1 MLFAFGE
8 RLRQLRHDKNYTMG
22 MVEDRLAQKNV
33 SIGQSALGKYEAGR
47 TYPNLETA
55 AALADIFDVSLDYL
69 AMGSK
74 SKTLTLQDLS
84 EEQIKLLTELAAL
97 LRQHNH
103 SSVSP
108 SPTPTS
114 EEQDVLFRLI
124 SQFMKSEPD
133 RMRRFASDF
142 AFSDAFLQLGTIS
155 GELVHGAVSYSHRKG
170 SANPGTDHDL

>member
-33 SIGQSALGKYEAGR
+33 SIGQSALGKHEAGR

-55 AALADIFDVSLDYL
+55 AALADIFDISLDYL
-69 AMGSK
+69 AMGTK

-84 EEQIKLLTELAAL
+84 EDQIQLLTELVAL
-97 LRQHNH
+97 LRKHNH
-103 SSVSP
+103 ASSPPAPV
-108 SPTPTS
+108 PTP

-124 SQFMKSEPD
+124 SQFMK
-133 RMRRFASDF
+133 
-142 AFSDAFLQLGTIS
+142 
-155 GELVHGAVSYSHRKG
+155 
-170 SANPGTDHDL
+170 

>member
-8 RLRQLRHDKNYTMG
+8 RLRQLRHEKNYTMG

-33 SIGQSALGKYEAGR
+33 SIGQSALGKYE
-47 TYPNLETA
+47 
-55 AALADIFDVSLDYL
+55 ADIFDVSLDYL

-124 SQFMKSEPD
+124 SQFMK
-133 RMRRFASDF
+133 
-142 AFSDAFLQLGTIS
+142 
-155 GELVHGAVSYSHRKG
+155 
-170 SANPGTDHDL
+170 

>member
-8 RLRQLRHDKNYTMG
+8 RLRQLRHEKNYTMG

-55 AALADIFDVSLDYL
+55 AALADTFDVSLDYL
-69 AMGSK
+69 AMGPK

-84 EEQIKLLTELAAL
+84 EEQIELLTKLAAL
-97 LRQHNH
+97 LRRHNH
-103 SSVSP
+103 SNSP
-108 SPTPTS
+108 SAPIPTP

-124 SQFMKSEPD
+124 SQFMK
-133 RMRRFASDF
+133 
-142 AFSDAFLQLGTIS
+142 
-155 GELVHGAVSYSHRKG
+155 
-170 SANPGTDHDL
+170 

>member
-74 SKTLTLQDLS
+74 STLTLQDLS

-124 SQFMKSEPD
+124 SQFMK
-133 RMRRFASDF
+133 
-142 AFSDAFLQLGTIS
+142 
-155 GELVHGAVSYSHRKG
+155 
-170 SANPGTDHDL
+170 

>member
-55 AALADIFDVSLDYL
+55 AAVADTFDVSLDYL
-69 AMGSK
+69 AMGPK

-84 EEQIKLLTELAAL
+84 EEQIELLTKLAAL
-97 LRQHNH
+97 LRRHNH
-103 SSVSP
+103 SNSP
-108 SPTPTS
+108 SAPIPTP

-124 SQFMKSEPD
+124 SQFMK
-133 RMRRFASDF
+133 
-142 AFSDAFLQLGTIS
+142 
-155 GELVHGAVSYSHRKG
+155 
-170 SANPGTDHDL
+170 

>member
-47 TYPNLETA
+47 TYPNLET
-55 AALADIFDVSLDYL
+55 DIFDVSLDYL

-124 SQFMKSEPD
+124 SQFMK
-133 RMRRFASDF
+133 
-142 AFSDAFLQLGTIS
+142 
-155 GELVHGAVSYSHRKG
+155 
-170 SANPGTDHDL
+170 

>member
-108 SPTPTS
+108 SSTPTS

-124 SQFMKSEPD
+124 SQFMK
-133 RMRRFASDF
+133 
-142 AFSDAFLQLGTIS
+142 
-155 GELVHGAVSYSHRKG
+155 
-170 SANPGTDHDL
+170 

>member
-8 RLRQLRHDKNYTMG
+8 RLRQLRHEKNYTMG
-22 MVEDRLAQKNV
+22 MVVDRLAQKNV

-55 AALADIFDVSLDYL
+55 AALADTFDVSLDYL

-84 EEQIKLLTELAAL
+84 EEQIELLTELAAL
-97 LRQHNH
+97 LRRHNH
-103 SSVSP
+103 SNSP
-108 SPTPTS
+108 SAPIPTP

-124 SQFMKSEPD
+124 SQFMK
-133 RMRRFASDF
+133 
-142 AFSDAFLQLGTIS
+142 
-155 GELVHGAVSYSHRKG
+155 
-170 SANPGTDHDL
+170 

>member
-8 RLRQLRHDKNYTMG
+8 RLRQLRHDKNY
-22 MVEDRLAQKNV
+22 
-33 SIGQSALGKYEAGR
+33 
-47 TYPNLETA
+47 PHLETA

-124 SQFMKSEPD
+124 SQFMK
-133 RMRRFASDF
+133 
-142 AFSDAFLQLGTIS
+142 
-155 GELVHGAVSYSHRKG
+155 
-170 SANPGTDHDL
+170 

>member
-1 MLFAFGE
+1 MNRFKSFYTSFCLLSTCNIDVYKWEGRLCTLFAFGE

-124 SQFMKSEPD
+124 SQFMK
-133 RMRRFASDF
+133 
-142 AFSDAFLQLGTIS
+142 
-155 GELVHGAVSYSHRKG
+155 
-170 SANPGTDHDL
+170 

>member
-8 RLRQLRHDKNYTMG
+8 RLRQLRHEKNYTMG
-22 MVEDRLAQKNV
+22 MVEDRLTQKNV

-55 AALADIFDVSLDYL
+55 AALADTFDVSLDYL

-84 EEQIKLLTELAAL
+84 EEQIELLTELAAL
-97 LRQHNH
+97 LRRHNH
-103 SSVSP
+103 SNSP
-108 SPTPTS
+108 SAPIPTP

-124 SQFMKSEPD
+124 SQFMK
-133 RMRRFASDF
+133 
-142 AFSDAFLQLGTIS
+142 
-155 GELVHGAVSYSHRKG
+155 
-170 SANPGTDHDL
+170 

>member
-8 RLRQLRHDKNYTMG
+8 RLRQLRHEKNYTMG

-33 SIGQSALGKYEAGR
+33 SIGQSALGKYETGR

-97 LRQHNH
+97 
-103 SSVSP
+103 

-124 SQFMKSEPD
+124 SQFMK
-133 RMRRFASDF
+133 
-142 AFSDAFLQLGTIS
+142 
-155 GELVHGAVSYSHRKG
+155 
-170 SANPGTDHDL
+170 